1 MIDNYHK
8 RVLILAVRAGEMMMK
23 AGAEIYRVEDTITR
37 ICKACGI
44 TYVDVFATPTG
55 IFVTLDEGSRDS
67 DVFTYIKRIKGSETN
82 LTTISELNRFSREF
96 AATDLSVESGMDILD
111 DLSGKKKYPRMLRLL
126 ASALVAAAFCM
137 LFGGTPLDFMLAFI
151 IGMVSYA
158 FARFLDIFEVNFF
171 IRGFLCTFMATLMAL
186 FAHGIEFATN
196 TNSIIIG
203 VLMIFVPGVAITN
216 SLRDFIS
223 GDMVSGLARLA
234 ETVIIAVSLAAGA
247 GLMLEIWSFM
257 GGAII

>member
-1 MIDNYHK
+1 MIDKNHK
-8 RVLILAVRAGEMMMK
+8 RILILAVRAGEMMMK

-96 AATDLSVESGMDILD
+96 ATTDLSVESGMDRLD
-111 DLSGKKKYPRMLRLL
+111 ELSENKKYPRTVRLL
-126 ASALVAAAFCM
+126 AAALVAAAFSM
-137 LFGGTPLDFMLAFI
+137 LFGGTPMDFLLAFV
-151 IGMVSYA
+151 IGMETYA

-171 IRGFLCTFMATLMAL
+171 IRGFLCTFTATFLSLSAYGMG
-186 FAHGIEFATN
+186 FASN
-196 TNSIIIG
+196 PNSIIIG

-223 GDMVSGLARLA
+223 GDMVSGLARFA
-234 ETVIIAVSLAAGA
+234 ETIMIAVSLAAGV
-247 GLMLEIWSFM
+247 GLMLEIWSAM
-257 GGAII
+257 GGAIT